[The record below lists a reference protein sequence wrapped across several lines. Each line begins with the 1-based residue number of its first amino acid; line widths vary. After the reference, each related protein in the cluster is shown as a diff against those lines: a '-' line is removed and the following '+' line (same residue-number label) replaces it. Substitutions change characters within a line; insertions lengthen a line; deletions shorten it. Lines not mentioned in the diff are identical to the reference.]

1 MEKCKTKLVPKL
13 VDKQMKFTRKIVD
26 NMLKK
31 RIANLEKE
39 YSKEPRADLEKE
51 IKNLKKKMKTKKE
64 DTKIEKQLIKS
75 LTDAFCNP
83 GCKGTIFQEGDFDV
97 ESYVKDTI
105 CKKKDKTRDC
115 KNMVKLIKKSR
126 KTIVKDRKRIL
137 DDDSFYYAFVN
148 KTKKAQL
155 IKDGAVSGCA
165 VMSLV

>member
-13 VDKQMKFTRKIVD
+13 VDKQMKFTRKFVD
-26 NMLKK
+26 DMLKK

-51 IKNLKKKMKTKKE
+51 IKRLKKMMKPKKE
-64 DTKIEKQLIKS
+64 DPKVDKQLIKS
-75 LTDAFCNP
+75 LTSAYCNP
-83 GCKGTIFQEGDFDV
+83 GCEGTIFQEGDLDIETFVND
-97 ESYVKDTI
+97 YA
-105 CKKKDKTRDC
+105 C
-115 KNMVKLIKKSR
+115 KKSR
-126 KTIVKDRKRIL
+126 RCDRKRLVKRFKETRKLIVKDRKRIL

-155 IKDGAVSGCA
+155 IKDGAVSGCS